1 MTGGHIVAYIDGG
14 ARGNPGRAGYGVRV
28 ESSDG
33 SFVDELHGAIG
44 VATNNVAEY
53 RGLIAALTYLRRHG
67 FRDVTIRSD
76 SQLLTKQMK
85 GEYRVRNAGLRPLY
99 HEARQL
105 VAHIGHVR
113 FEYVPRAQNA
123 EADRLANLAMDG
135 TSTNPAGEGTSV
147 AEDEAAAG
155 RSPFDVSPSRI
166 PAGSVLSVGVD
177 FESISRIDRLVQRY
191 GDRFLNR
198 VFTDGEIAY
207 SRRRRFPAQHLT
219 GRFCAKEAAMKALG
233 TGRAL
238 GVLWQNIEVV
248 RSSGPPK
255 LQLRGTASHRFADL
269 GATQSVLSITH
280 SGDLAFAQV
289 LFLKA

>member
-1 MTGGHIVAYIDGG
+1 MATGRIVAYIDGG
-14 ARGNPGRAGYGVRV
+14 ARGNPGPAGFGVRV
-28 ESSDG
+28 EDAEG

-53 RGLIAALTYLRRHG
+53 RGLIAALTYLRQHG

-76 SQLLTKQMK
+76 SQLVTKQMK
-85 GEYRVRNAGLRPLY
+85 GEYRVRHAGLKPLY

-105 VAHIGHVR
+105 VAHIGQVR
-113 FEYVPRAQNA
+113 FEHVPRAQNA
-123 EADRLANLAMDG
+123 EADRLANLAMDAE
-135 TSTNPAGEGTSV
+135 NPADEDTSV
-147 AEDEAAAG
+147 AEGETTSDA
-155 RSPFDVSPSRI
+155 SPLDVSPGRI
-166 PAGSVLSVGVD
+166 PGGGVLSVGVD
-177 FESISRIDRLVQRY
+177 FESISRIDRLARRY

-238 GVLWQNIEVV
+238 GVLWKNIEVV
-248 RSSGPPK
+248 RSSGPPQ
-255 LQLRGTASHRFADL
+255 LQLRGTAAIRFSDL

-280 SGDLAFAQV
+280 SGDFAFAQV

>member
-1 MTGGHIVAYIDGG
+1 MAGGHIVAYIDGG
-14 ARGNPGRAGYGVRV
+14 ARGNPGPAGYGVRV
-28 ESSDG
+28 ESADG
-33 SFVDELHGAIG
+33 SFVDELNGAIG
-44 VATNNVAEY
+44 IATNNVAEY

-85 GEYRVRNAGLRPLY
+85 GEYRVRNAGLQPLY

-105 VAHIGHVR
+105 VAHIGQVR
-113 FEYVPRAQNA
+113 FEHVPRAQNA

-135 TSTNPAGEGTSV
+135 TSTDSAGEFV
-147 AEDEAAAG
+147 AEDEETAG
-155 RSPFDVSPSRI
+155 GSPRDVSPGRM

-177 FESISRIDRLVQRY
+177 IESISRIDKLVQRY
-191 GDRFLNR
+191 GNRFLNR

-238 GVLWQNIEVV
+238 GVLWKNIDVV
-248 RSSGPPK
+248 RSSGPPQ
-255 LQLRGTASHRFADL
+255 LQLRGTAARRFSDL

-280 SGDLAFAQV
+280 SGDFAFAQV